1 MLGSMNKRSLKL
13 LVAPA
18 ALAVLAAGCGGGSS
32 KSTTT
37 AGGTPTPSGAATAV
51 KVQSTSK
58 GAVLADASGRTLYI
72 LTSDK
77 TSQSACTGSCLS
89 TWPPDV
95 VASVPSSGS
104 GISAHFGTFDRGG
117 QMQLTV
123 NGMPVYRY
131 AGDSAP
137 GDVNGE
143 GIQSFGGT
151 WYAVSP
157 SGAPIKSAGGGNSS
171 TPSSGGGGYTY

>member
-18 ALAVLAAGCGGGSS
+18 ALVVLAAGCGGGSS
-32 KSTTT
+32 KSNS
-37 AGGTPTPSGAATAV
+37 AGSTPAATGAAAAV

-58 GAVLADASGRTLYI
+58 GAVLADASGHTLYI

-77 TSQSACTGSCLS
+77 ANQSACTGSCLS
-89 TWPPDV
+89 TWPPDI
-95 VASVPSSGS
+95 VASVPSSGG
-104 GISAHFGTFDRGG
+104 GISAQFGTFNRGG
-117 QMQLTV
+117 QTQLTV

-143 GIQSFGGT
+143 GIQSYGGI

-157 SGAPIKSAGGGNSS
+157 SGAAIKSAGGSSS
-171 TPSSGGGGYTY
+171 TPSTSGGGGYTY